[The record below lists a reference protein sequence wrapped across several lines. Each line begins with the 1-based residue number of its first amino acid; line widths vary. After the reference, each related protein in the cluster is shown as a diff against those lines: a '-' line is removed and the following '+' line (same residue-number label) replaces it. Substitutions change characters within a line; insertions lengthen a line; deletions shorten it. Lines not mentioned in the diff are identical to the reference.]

1 MGTPHAND
9 ANPQDASSG
18 DASSGDKPA
27 PVDEAFIQLLT
38 AEQFRLRRYITV
50 LLGDPDAASNVL
62 QETNVAIWRKS
73 QTFEPGTNFRAWS
86 RKVAYWQVQAYVRDQ
101 GRDRLVFTEK
111 LVEQLTNREE
121 AQDPREAEV
130 RLALRHC
137 LASVSKKNRDMLRM
151 RYEDGMPVAKLADS
165 IGKSPSAVKVGLMRI
180 RRALQGCIER
190 QVAEN
195 A

>member
-1 MGTPHAND
+1 MGTPRAKKPEN
-9 ANPQDASSG
+9 ASDEQPG
-18 DASSGDKPA
+18 

-38 AEQFRLRRYITV
+38 SEQFRLRRYITV
-50 LLGDPDAASNVL
+50 LLGDPEAANNVL
-62 QETNVAIWRKS
+62 QETNVAIWRKAN
-73 QTFEPGTNFRAWS
+73 TFERGTNFRAWS

-111 LVEQLTNREE
+111 LVEQLTAREE

-137 LASVSKKNRDMLRM
+137 LGGVSKQNRDLLRM
-151 RYEDGMPVAKLADS
+151 RYEDGMPVAELANC
-165 IGKSPSAVKVGLMRI
+165 IGKTPSAVKVGLMRL

-190 QVAEN
+190 KVAEG